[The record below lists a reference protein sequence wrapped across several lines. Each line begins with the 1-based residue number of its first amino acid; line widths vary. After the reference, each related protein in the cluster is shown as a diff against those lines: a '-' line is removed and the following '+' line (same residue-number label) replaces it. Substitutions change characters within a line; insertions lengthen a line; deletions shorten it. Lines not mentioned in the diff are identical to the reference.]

1 MESQIIKLSNGKWFL
16 NDRPFNELNPNEQ
29 QCLDNFF
36 SNLKN
41 RFEKVNISIKNLK
54 SHNHKFKNDEIN

>member
-1 MESQIIKLSNGKWFL
+1 MDVLIIKLVDGKWFL
-16 NDRPFNELNPNEQ
+16 NEKSFKELNPNEQ

-41 RFEKVNISIKNLK
+41 GLEKANRSIKNLK
-54 SHNHKFKNDEIN
+54 SHNYKFHENN